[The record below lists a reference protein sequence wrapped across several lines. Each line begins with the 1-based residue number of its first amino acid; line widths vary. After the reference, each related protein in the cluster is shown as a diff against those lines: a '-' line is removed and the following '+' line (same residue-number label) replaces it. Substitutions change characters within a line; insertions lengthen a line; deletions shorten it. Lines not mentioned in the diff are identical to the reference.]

1 MRPNDSAGAAPVLV
15 YDGECGFCSRAVQA
29 LLRRDP
35 GGSLRF
41 ASRSGEAGRA
51 VRERHVEFRD
61 VEALLWVER
70 EAEGE
75 RVYAGADA
83 TIRALRYLGGS
94 YAMLGRIIG
103 VVPGP
108 LRDVGYRI
116 VARVRRRLSGP
127 VDPSCIVPSGSER
140 LRFLP

>member
-1 MRPNDSAGAAPVLV
+1 MLV
-15 YDGECGFCSRAVQA
+15 YDGECGFCSRSVQA

-41 ASRSGEAGRA
+41 ASRGGEAGRA
-51 VRERHVEFRD
+51 VRERHAEFRE

-70 EAEGE
+70 ASGGE

-94 YAMLGRIIG
+94 YSMLGRLIDL
-103 VVPGP
+103 VPRP
-108 LRDVGYRI
+108 LRDLGYRI
-116 VARVRRRLSGP
+116 VARVRRRLFAP
-127 VDPSCIVPSGSER
+127 VDPSCTVPSGPER